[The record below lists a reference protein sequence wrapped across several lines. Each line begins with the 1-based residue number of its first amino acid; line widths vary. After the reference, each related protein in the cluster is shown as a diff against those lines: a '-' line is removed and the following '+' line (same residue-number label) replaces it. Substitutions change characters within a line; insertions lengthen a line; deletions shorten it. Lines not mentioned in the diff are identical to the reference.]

1 MVANWQHEIGHACS
15 VSLTTL
21 SIIGKRDL
29 EFQTGHNALE
39 EPRSG
44 RAPKSSEKHNVQRL
58 QLKYR
63 GALYIGLSYMGKSMR
78 ESYSA
83 LTGKVL
89 GHDSL

>member
-1 MVANWQHEIGHACS
+1 MGKG
-15 VSLTTL
+15 TL
-21 SIIGKRDL
+21 SSKQGIMLSR
-29 EFQTGHNALE
+29 E
-39 EPRSG
+39 ELRE
-44 RAPKSSEKHNVQRL
+44 SSEKHNVQRL

>member
-1 MVANWQHEIGHACS
+1 M
-15 VSLTTL
+15 L
-21 SIIGKRDL
+21 R
-29 EFQTGHNALE
+29 E
-39 EPRSG
+39 ELRE
-44 RAPKSSEKHNVQRL
+44 SSEKHNVQRL

>member
-21 SIIGKRDL
+21 SINGKRDL
-29 EFQTGHNALE
+29 EFQTGHDALE
-39 EPRSG
+39 ELRE
-44 RAPKSSEKHNVQRL
+44 SSKKHNVQRL

>member
-1 MVANWQHEIGHACS
+1 MGKG
-15 VSLTTL
+15 TL
-21 SIIGKRDL
+21 SSKQGVMLWKSPDR
-29 EFQTGHNALE
+29 E
-39 EPRSG
+39 ELRE
-44 RAPKSSEKHNVQRL
+44 SSEKHNVQRL